1 MDWGSAGA
9 GAGAVGAAEAV
20 EAAGAAGAAGS
31 GAKFGV
37 EADISHGLFSW
48 AREVAGSG
56 DAVAPSGFGVGVGAE
71 MSQGLV
77 SLGCGGGVGSLGRL
91 DGGT

>member
-9 GAGAVGAAEAV
+9 GTGAAGAAEAV

-31 GAKFGV
+31 GARFGLGA
-37 EADISHGLFSW
+37 EISHGLFSW
-48 AREVAGSG
+48 AWEGAGSG
-56 DAVAPSGFGVGVGAE
+56 DAVAPSVFGAGVGAE

-77 SLGCGGGVGSLGRL
+77 SLGSGGGVGGLGRL